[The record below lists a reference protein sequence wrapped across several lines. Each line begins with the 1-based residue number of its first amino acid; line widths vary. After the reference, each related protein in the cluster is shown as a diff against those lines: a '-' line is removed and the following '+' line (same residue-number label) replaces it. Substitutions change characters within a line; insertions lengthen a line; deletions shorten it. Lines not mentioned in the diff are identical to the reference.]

1 MTPSKSTRRPFGGA
15 PSSNKSGKSKNRN
28 ARSQSKGAKASK
40 ETAGRNARYHATR
53 SSPTYTQEAPAGR
66 REAILAAF
74 DKLWEA
80 LFTGP
85 VHLDSA
91 LSKQKPYHKS
101 ALAQMIQGIL
111 LRPVSLAESMGVG
124 VGPGEPWALSHTEN
138 LARWRPA
145 ALLAARLYD
154 AMSGKIS
161 APSPVK
167 DDFPPAMIAEWE
179 RAFGAETA
187 AYLVE
192 ALATE
197 PPLGIRAARKTGAET
212 LLQELTQGSRLPVR
226 ARVSDLSPLGV
237 RLDGY
242 ARVMDSALFE
252 SGGFEIQDEGSQ
264 IMALF
269 ALWPEVYGKLLTE
282 KPGEA
287 RAPGGVM
294 PVPANTPVTT
304 VVDACAGAGG
314 KTLAFADLLGN
325 KGRVFAY
332 DTSERKLQ
340 ALRRRAKRAGYNTI
354 QTVALPDDDSADAKV
369 AEFKKPADL
378 VLVDAPCSGWGVLR
392 RNPDI
397 KWRQS
402 DETLRRMPEIQLRL
416 LTRYSRLV
424 RKGGRLVFGVCT
436 FRPEETR
443 DVVEKFIKANPEFR
457 ALEGG
462 YLGPGPTDGFFMQRF
477 VRN

>member
-1 MTPSKSTRRPFGGA
+1 M
-15 PSSNKSGKSKNRN
+15 
-28 ARSQSKGAKASK
+28 
-40 ETAGRNARYHATR
+40 GRNARYHATR

-66 REAILAAF
+66 REAILSAF
-74 DKLWEA
+74 DKLWES

-91 LSKQKPYHKS
+91 LSKQKPFHKS

-124 VGPGEPWALSHTEN
+124 VGPGEPWTLSHSEH

-145 ALLAARLYD
+145 ALLASRLYD

-161 APSPVK
+161 APSPVR
-167 DDFPPAMIAEWE
+167 DDFPPAMTAEWE
-179 RAFGAETA
+179 RSFGAKTA
-187 AYLVE
+187 NYLVE
-192 ALATE
+192 ALASE
-197 PPLGIRAARKTGAET
+197 PPLGIRAARKVGAEA
-212 LLQELTQGSRLPVR
+212 LLKELTQGSRLPVR

-242 ARVMDSALFE
+242 ARVMDSELFE

-269 ALWPEVYGKLLTE
+269 ALWPEIYGKLLTE

-287 RAPGGVM
+287 RAAEVVSP
-294 PVPANTPVTT
+294 PATAPVTT

-325 KGRVFAY
+325 KGRIFAY

-340 ALRRRAKRAGYNTI
+340 ALKRRAKRAGYNTI
-354 QTVALPDDDSADAKV
+354 QTVALPDDESADAKV

-402 DETLRRMPEIQLRL
+402 EETLRRMPEIQLRL
-416 LTRYSRLV
+416 LTRYSKLV

-436 FRPEETR
+436 FRLEETR
-443 DVVEKFIKANPEFR
+443 EVVEKFLAANPEFR

-462 YLGPGPTDGFFMQRF
+462 FLGPGPTDGFFMQRF